1 MFRYD
6 SLSMGLNKT
15 KMKKR
20 KWHLLP
26 LVDRLRNRTV
36 LAAAVLLISGG
47 SFVAIVRADSY
58 QQQIDNLNAQNAQ
71 DQNSE
76 SALQLQ
82 ATSYQDAVNVLQQQ
96 IYGIRSAIAA
106 NQTKQ
111 SEIQQL
117 ILADQ
122 AQLAQDKQVLGDDIE
137 AMYVNGQMTTV
148 EMLATSKSLSDF
160 VNAETYRNAVQDKI
174 QSELTEITNLESQL
188 EVQQVQ
194 VQQIINTEQAQQGQL
209 NNEESQQSQ
218 LLAMN
223 QSQQATYNQQIQNNQ
238 SQISKLEAEQAAIN
252 AEYATA
258 IHVNPSPNV
267 AAAAGTCNPPSID
280 EGNGGYPA
288 TWCDTSQDTIAT
300 LPGDGGTGD
309 NRECT
314 SFAYWYFTTVE
325 GNSLSVSGN
334 AGQWWYTASQP
345 VDQTPQVGAIGV
357 EPEDSAPHYS
367 PFGHVMIVLA
377 LSGTTYDGSLPY
389 SSNAAGTAVPA
400 GDVLVMSMN
409 EDEQGDFMYDLWPA
423 STLYYIHQ

>member
-1 MFRYD
+1 MAVYG

-20 KWHLLP
+20 KQRLLP
-26 LVDRLRNRTV
+26 LVNRLRSRTV

-58 QQQIDNLNAQNAQ
+58 QQQIDSLNAQNAQ
-71 DQNSE
+71 AQGSKN
-76 SALQLQ
+76 ALQLQ

-96 IYGIRSAIAA
+96 IYGIQSAIAA

-111 SEIQQL
+111 SEIQQQ
-117 ILADQ
+117 ILVDQ

-160 VNAETYRNAVQDKI
+160 VDAETYRNAVQDKI
-174 QSELTEITNLESQL
+174 QSEFTEITNLENQL
-188 EVQQVQ
+188 EGQQVQ
-194 VQQIINTEQAQQGQL
+194 IQQFIKTEQAQQSQL
-209 NNEESQQSQ
+209 NNEESQQAQ

-238 SQISKLEAEQAAIN
+238 SQISNLEAEQAAIN

-258 IHVNPSPNV
+258 IHVSPSPDV
-267 AAAAGTCNPPSID
+267 AAASGTCNPPSID

-288 TWCDTSQDTIAT
+288 AWCDASLDSILDSSGIQ
-300 LPGDGGTGD
+300 

-314 SFAYWYFTTVE
+314 SFAYWYFTEVE
-325 GNSLSVSGN
+325 NNSLSVSGN
-334 AGQWWYTASQP
+334 AGQWWYTANLP

-357 EPEDSAPHYS
+357 EPEDAAPHYS

-377 LSGTTYDGSLPY
+377 LPGTTYDGSLPY
-389 SSNAAGTAVPA
+389 SVNAAGTAVPA

-409 EDEQGDFMYDLWPA
+409 EDEHGNFMYDLWPA